1 MLITHGALDP
11 DLMHG
16 FRGICWR
23 LSMKVGDLIWGLS
36 AGGPL
41 DSIGVLIKRLGDN
54 GKTNF
59 WSAWVCGDIV
69 IMDERYIELVR

>member
-1 MLITHGALDP
+1 
-11 DLMHG
+11 
-16 FRGICWR
+16 
-23 LSMKVGDLIWGLS
+23 MKVGDLIWGLS

-59 WSAWVCGDIV
+59 WSVWVCGDIV
-69 IMDERYIELVR
+69 IINERYIELVR